1 MFLEFITLLILVVVM
16 VLVSYVL
23 LRRQVTNTYDEVIPM
38 VKETSIVASKTH
50 DAIERIFD
58 HQNTLDE
65 KMDALG
71 EFVDRHSTN
80 VAFQNEQF
88 NALAK
93 ADLLAARREELLR
106 TKELKVALER
116 LMGVAFTSKQPP
128 APNDVIAIENLTKR
142 IEELE
147 TILN

>member
-23 LRRQVTNTYDEVIPM
+23 LRRQVTNTYDEVALMI
-38 VKETSIVASKTH
+38 KETNVVASKTH
-50 DAIERIFD
+50 NAIERIFD

-93 ADLLAARREELLR
+93 ADMLAARREELLR

-128 APNDVIAIENLTKR
+128 APNDVVAIENLTKR
-142 IEELE
+142 IAELE